1 MKRALVLGTTL
12 CVLWMASPAQ
22 AKRDDKDRDKEGRSS
37 CVLVIE
43 RPTGD
48 VRLGCRGGN
57 Q

>member
-1 MKRALVLGTTL
+1 MKRALVLCLTL
-12 CVLWMASPAQ
+12 GMSVGIASPAF

-48 VRLGCRGGN
+48 VQVGCTK
-57 Q
+57 